1 MNNNSNIE
9 SNNFNEYIN
18 VNSNFF
24 NLNIFIE
31 DDKLK
36 FNCSQYSTK
45 QFYKQSYS
53 FDELQ
58 TINELFSIYNNINE
72 IYDVIID
79 IYNNS
84 RKIEKDFPKI
94 EVNEK
99 EKKFD
104 LILLINLGKIHS
116 ITIPLASKIEREKI
130 KINDQ
135 KILEELEEDVKKLDD
150 FTKLFEK
157 YKKEN
162 SELKIEIK
170 NLKAQIE
177 MNKKNEASNGEIK
190 NQQLSVTNDELSI
203 TNSNFHIEEFI
214 SKNKIDILKNFI
226 INSSSYFKNKT
237 FHFSLIYKA
246 GDSAQNFHNNVDGKG
261 PLVIIVKTTE
271 NKIIGGYTSKP
282 WSSSNNIQK
291 DDDAFLFTFESYKMY
306 KIKKSSYACLHLT
319 KEGPVFGNSYELFI
333 SDECL
338 NNQKSFVNGESNCF
352 NIYDKKNLLNN
363 PQKTY
368 FKVLDYEV
376 HLIKFQ

>member
-1 MNNNSNIE
+1 MNNNSIDE
-9 SNNFNEYIN
+9 SYDINDYLSVNNKIY
-18 VNSNFF
+18 

-31 DDKLK
+31 NDKLN

-79 IYNNS
+79 IYNNNK
-84 RKIEKDFPKI
+84 KIEEYFPKI
-94 EVNEK
+94 EVNKK
-99 EKKFD
+99 ENKFD
-104 LILLINLGKIHS
+104 LILLPNLGKIHS
-116 ITIPLASKIEREKI
+116 ITIPLASKIEKEKI
-130 KINDQ
+130 KINVQ
-135 KILEELEEDVKKLDD
+135 KVLEEDVKKLDD
-150 FTKLFEK
+150 FTKLLEK

-177 MNKKNEASNGEIK
+177 MNKKNEASNGYV
-190 NQQLSVTNDELSI
+190 SNDELSI

-214 SKNKIDILKNFI
+214 SKNKMDILKKWI
-226 INSSSYFKNKT
+226 KNSSSYFKNKT

-246 GDSAQNFHNNVDGKG
+246 TVHGDSAQIFHKNVDDKG

-282 WSSSNNIQK
+282 WSSSNDQQK

-306 KIKKSSYACLHLT
+306 KIKKSSYACFHLT

-338 NNQKSFVNGESNCF
+338 NNQKSFVNGESKCF
-352 NIYDKKNLLNN
+352 KIYDKKNLLNN

-376 HLIKFQ
+376 HQIKFQ

>member
-1 MNNNSNIE
+1 MSNNSIDD
-9 SNNFNEYIN
+9 SNNINDYIN
-18 VNSNFF
+18 VNNESY

-31 DDKLK
+31 DDKLN
-36 FNCSQYSTK
+36 FNCSHYSTK

-79 IYNNS
+79 IYKNN
-84 RKIEKDFPKI
+84 RKIEEDFPKI
-94 EVNEK
+94 EVNKK
-99 EKKFD
+99 ENKFD
-104 LILLINLGKIHS
+104 LILLTNLGKIHS

-130 KINDQ
+130 KINAQ

-190 NQQLSVTNDELSI
+190 NQQLSVTN
-203 TNSNFHIEEFI
+203 SNFHIEEFI
-214 SKNKIDILKNFI
+214 SKNKMDILKKWI
-226 INSSSYFKNKT
+226 KNSSTYFKNKT

-246 GDSAQNFHNNVDGKG
+246 TVHGDSAQNFHKNVDGKG
-261 PLVIIVKTTE
+261 PLLIIVKTTE

-282 WSSSNNIQK
+282 WSSSNDRQK
-291 DDDAFLFTFESYKMY
+291 DDEAFLFTFESYKMY
-306 KIKKSSYACLHLT
+306 KIKQSSYACFHLT

-338 NNQKSFVNGESNCF
+338 NNQKSFVNGESKCF
-352 NIYDKKNLLNN
+352 KIYDKKNLLNN

-376 HLIKFQ
+376 HQIKFQ

>member
-1 MNNNSNIE
+1 MNNNSIDE
-9 SNNFNEYIN
+9 SKNFNDYIN

-24 NLNIFIE
+24 NLTIFIE
-31 DDKLK
+31 DDKLN
-36 FNCSQYSTK
+36 FNCSHYSTK

-58 TINELFSIYNNINE
+58 SINELFSIYNNINE

-79 IYNNS
+79 IYKNNK
-84 RKIEKDFPKI
+84 KIEKDFPKI

-104 LILLINLGKIHS
+104 LILLGKNHS

-130 KINDQ
+130 KINAQ
-135 KILEELEEDVKKLDD
+135 KNLEEDVKKLDD
-150 FTKLFEK
+150 LTKLIEK

-190 NQQLSVTNDELSI
+190 NQQLSVTN
-203 TNSNFHIEEFI
+203 SNFHIEEFI
-214 SKNKIDILKNFI
+214 SKNKMDILKKWI
-226 INSSSYFKNKT
+226 KNSSTYFKNKT

-246 GDSAQNFHNNVDGKG
+246 TVHGDSAQNFHKNVDGKG
-261 PLVIIVKTTE
+261 PLLIIVKTTE

-282 WSSSNNIQK
+282 WSSSNDRQK
-291 DDDAFLFTFESYKMY
+291 DDEAFLFTFESYKMY
-306 KIKKSSYACLHLT
+306 KIKQSSYACFHLT

-338 NNQKSFVNGESNCF
+338 NNQKSFVNGESKCF
-352 NIYDKKNLLNN
+352 KIYDKKNLLNN

-376 HLIKFQ
+376 HQIKFQ

>member
-1 MNNNSNIE
+1 MSNNSIDD
-9 SNNFNEYIN
+9 SNNFNDNIN
-18 VNSNFF
+18 VNNESY

-36 FNCSQYSTK
+36 FNCSNYSTK

-72 IYDVIID
+72 IYDVIKD

-84 RKIEKDFPKI
+84 RKIEEDFPKI

-104 LILLINLGKIHS
+104 LILLPNLGKIHS

-130 KINDQ
+130 KINAQ

-150 FTKLFEK
+150 FKKLFEK

-177 MNKKNEASNGEIK
+177 MNKKNEASNREIK
-190 NQQLSVTNDELSI
+190 NQQLSV

-214 SKNKIDILKNFI
+214 SKNKMDILKKWI
-226 INSSSYFKNKT
+226 KNSSTYFKNKT

-246 GDSAQNFHNNVDGKG
+246 TVHGDSAQNFHKNVDGKG
-261 PLVIIVKTTE
+261 PLLIIVKTTE

-282 WSSSNNIQK
+282 WSSSNDRQK

-306 KIKKSSYACLHLT
+306 IIKKSSYACLHLT

-338 NNQKSFVNGESNCF
+338 NNQKSFVNGESKCF
-352 NIYDKKNLLNN
+352 KIYDKKNLLNN
-363 PQKTY
+363 QQKTY

-376 HLIKFQ
+376 HQIKFQ

>member
-36 FNCSQYSTK
+36 FNCSHYSTK

-94 EVNEK
+94 EVNKK
-99 EKKFD
+99 ENKFD
-104 LILLINLGKIHS
+104 LILLTNLGKIHS

-130 KINDQ
+130 KINAQ
-135 KILEELEEDVKKLDD
+135 KNLEEDFKKLNDL
-150 FTKLFEK
+150 TKLIEK

-190 NQQLSVTNDELSI
+190 NQQLSVTN
-203 TNSNFHIEEFI
+203 SNFHIEEFI
-214 SKNKIDILKNFI
+214 SKNKMVILKNFI
-226 INSSSYFKNKT
+226 KNSSSYFKNKT

-246 GDSAQNFHNNVDGKG
+246 TVDGDSAQNFHKNVDGKG

-376 HLIKFQ
+376 HQIKFQ

>member
-36 FNCSQYSTK
+36 FNCSNYSTK

-72 IYDVIID
+72 IYDAIID
-79 IYNNS
+79 LYNKS
-84 RKIEKDFPKI
+84 KKIEEDFPKI

-99 EKKFD
+99 ENKFD
-104 LILLINLGKIHS
+104 LILLTNLGKIHS

-190 NQQLSVTNDELSI
+190 NQQLSVTN
-203 TNSNFHIEEFI
+203 SNFHIEEFI
-214 SKNKIDILKNFI
+214 SKNKMDILKKWI
-226 INSSSYFKNKT
+226 KNSSSYFKNKT

-246 GDSAQNFHNNVDGKG
+246 TVDGDSAQNFHNNVDGKG

-282 WSSSNNIQK
+282 WSSSNDRQ
-291 DDDAFLFTFESYKMY
+291 DDHEAFLFTFESYKMY

-338 NNQKSFVNGESNCF
+338 NNQKSFVNGESKCF
-352 NIYDKKNLLNN
+352 KIYDKKNLLNN

-376 HLIKFQ
+376 HQIKFQ